1 MILLQANMFPGAFIL
16 VIFGVFLLFGI
27 PVLTGI
33 SMKILWRVSGKIHY
47 IKENIPYHK
56 DPIRFFPS
64 LLYSIVTLSVI
75 YYKLIV
81 LVDILV

>member
-1 MILLQANMFPGAFIL
+1 MILLQTSLVPGAFIL
-16 VIFGVFLLFGI
+16 VAFGVFLLFGI

-56 DPIRFFPS
+56 DPVRFFPS
-64 LLYSIVTLSVI
+64 LIYSIFTLSII
-75 YYKLIV
+75 YYKLIL
-81 LVDILV
+81 LVDIVI